1 MTGTLRTR
9 TLSSGKSFYYIN
21 LSYKDPRTNKWKAK
35 TISTGIEVKN
45 NKRKAEAMIKQIL
58 EQYAYLE
65 DLPLGYDSPVNP
77 DISFCDYLDIWLAG
91 RKFEIKNSTFEVYTF
106 RIHAIKRY
114 FEEKHYKLLD
124 ITPKVLDTYFKYCLQ
139 YGKINQK
146 TKEPEPLSVRSVRD
160 YRNILYAVF
169 AQATIDGILRVNPV
183 NDVHV
188 HGRKNKEYS

>member
-21 LSYKDPRTNKWKAK
+21 LSYKDPRTNKWKDK

-77 DISFCDYLDIWLAG
+77 DISFCD
-91 RKFEIKNSTFEVYTF
+91 
-106 RIHAIKRY
+106 
-114 FEEKHYKLLD
+114 
-124 ITPKVLDTYFKYCLQ
+124 
-139 YGKINQK
+139 
-146 TKEPEPLSVRSVRD
+146 
-160 YRNILYAVF
+160 
-169 AQATIDGILRVNPV
+169 
-183 NDVHV
+183 
-188 HGRKNKEYS
+188 